1 MQLTAADSVVV
12 GVAQRPVSRFPSLSG
27 RIPELEGL
35 RGIAILLVVIFH
47 YIGGVEHAP
56 LGYWTHRLLSA
67 LTVGWSG
74 VDLFFILS
82 GFLIGGILLDV
93 RNCPHYFRPFYMRRV
108 FRILPIY
115 YLWTLIYAALIVG
128 ALWLL
133 PGRFSAAPRG
143 LLQVPI
149 HLLFLQNMQFGIVP
163 FPWPWF
169 AVTWS
174 LAVEEQFY
182 LLAPPLIR
190 FLSSRRLL
198 FVLASTICLAPLLRF
213 LVFQYWLPHN
223 FAAMNLMPC
232 RADALASGVLLAV
245 AWRKDWF
252 RAFLAAHRPLLQR
265 TLLALFFGVGV
276 SLWWLAH
283 PLNIVTVAIGFTWL
297 AMFYSCLLLVVLS
310 HTQGWLAAVI
320 RWSVLRWL
328 GTISYCVYLI
338 HLTINVL
345 AHRILLHSPPQV
357 YNEAGVGVT
366 LLAAVLTLAVATL
379 SWQYLEK
386 PLIRLGHTYLYEEAT
401 LA

>member
-1 MQLTAADSVVV
+1 
-12 GVAQRPVSRFPSLSG
+12 
-27 RIPELEGL
+27 
-35 RGIAILLVVIFH
+35 
-47 YIGGVEHAP
+47 
-56 LGYWTHRLLSA
+56 
-67 LTVGWSG
+67 
-74 VDLFFILS
+74 
-82 GFLIGGILLDV
+82 
-93 RNCPHYFRPFYMRRV
+93 
-108 FRILPIY
+108 
-115 YLWTLIYAALIVG
+115 
-128 ALWLL
+128 
-133 PGRFSAAPRG
+133 
-143 LLQVPI
+143 
-149 HLLFLQNMQFGIVP
+149 
-163 FPWPWF
+163 
-169 AVTWS
+169 
-174 LAVEEQFY
+174 
-182 LLAPPLIR
+182 LIR